1 YTVYIQLNA
10 KGRND
15 LNVIISNASGMP
27 IYEQIVSQIKQKILS
42 GELMEGEMLPSIRAL
57 AKDLRISVI
66 TTKRAYDELEHEGLI
81 CTVAGKGCFVAARNK
96 EWVREELLRKIEE
109 HLQEISVLA
118 SQAGVSGE
126 ELCVMLRTLNEED
139 EHERH

>member
-1 YTVYIQLNA
+1 MNL
-10 KGRND
+10 
-15 LNVIISNASGMP
+15 IISNASGLP

-42 GELMEGEMLPSIRAL
+42 GELAEGEMLPSIRAL

-81 CTVAGKGCFVAARNK
+81 YTAAGRGCFVAARNK
-96 EWVREELLRKIEE
+96 EWVREELLRKIEA
-109 HLQEISVLA
+109 HLLEISALA
-118 SQAGVSGE
+118 KQAGVSGE

-139 EHERH
+139 GE

>member
-1 YTVYIQLNA
+1 M
-10 KGRND
+10 
-15 LNVIISNASGMP
+15 NVIISNASGMP

-81 CTVAGKGCFVAARNK
+81 CRRYRCWRRRRASAEKSCALCCAR
-96 EWVREELLRKIEE
+96 
-109 HLQEISVLA
+109 
-118 SQAGVSGE
+118 
-126 ELCVMLRTLNEED
+126 
-139 EHERH
+139 